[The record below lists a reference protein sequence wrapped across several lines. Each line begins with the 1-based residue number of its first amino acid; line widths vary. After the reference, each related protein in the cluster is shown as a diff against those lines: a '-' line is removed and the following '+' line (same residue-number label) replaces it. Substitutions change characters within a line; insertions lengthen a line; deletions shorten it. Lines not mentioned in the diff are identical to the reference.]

1 MGVINYFR
9 KFIPNC
15 SILAEPLLTLTRG
28 KKRLKTNFVWGD
40 DQQAGFEALKECLVN
55 ALILKFP
62 NFEKEFCIETD
73 ASLVGLGAVLSQ
85 SQDDSGFEN

>member
-1 MGVINYFR
+1 MRVINYFR

-40 DQQAGFEALKECLVN
+40 NQQAGYEALKECLVN
-55 ALILKFP
+55 TPILK
-62 NFEKEFCIETD
+62 KKI
-73 ASLVGLGAVLSQ
+73 L
-85 SQDDSGFEN
+85 